1 MKTGKFIQYRVIC
14 EKKKNNTLQ
23 TLMIRI
29 SLITEN
35 VGILSNNFFLKKNK
49 SKESIVLTEKD
60 KTMSRKMK
68 WLIF

>member
-1 MKTGKFIQYRVIC
+1 
-14 EKKKNNTLQ
+14 
-23 TLMIRI
+23 MIRI